1 MANTATIR
9 KARLQIADMDRQ
21 YYQSHALTL
30 AQHPSETDDRLAVR
44 LLAFIFNAEE
54 DLAFNA
60 DLSSD
65 DHEPELA
72 TRTLTGDIIT
82 WIAFG
87 TPDEK
92 WLRKAS
98 NRAERVILYTYGDRA
113 VSVWWP
119 QQQNAL
125 QRYRNLTVCQLSD
138 EDVSALGQLVQRTMD
153 WQCNISE
160 QELMLTAG
168 DTTLTITAQT
178 LKAGEGTT

>member
-1 MANTATIR
+1 MASTATIR
-9 KARLQIADMDRQ
+9 KARIDIADMDRQ

-30 AQHPSETDDRLAVR
+30 AQHPSETNDRLAVR
-44 LLAFIFNAEE
+44 LLAYMLNAS
-54 DLAFNA
+54 DNLTFSA

-72 TRTLTGDIIT
+72 ERTLTGDIIT

-119 QQQNAL
+119 QQENAL
-125 QRYRNLTVCQLSD
+125 QRYRNLSIYQLRDDQIATVAAQIDRS
-138 EDVSALGQLVQRTMD
+138 MD
-153 WQCNISE
+153 WQCNISDG
-160 QELMLTAG
+160 QLMLTDG
-168 DTTLTITAQT
+168 DDTVVLEPAM
-178 LKAGEGTT
+178 LKEGA

>member
-30 AQHPSETDDRLAVR
+30 AQHPSETNDRLAVR
-44 LLAFIFNAEE
+44 LLAYMLNAS
-54 DLAFNA
+54 DSLTFSA

-65 DHEPELA
+65 DHEAELSE
-72 TRTLTGDIIT
+72 RTLTGDIIT

-98 NRAERVILYTYGDRA
+98 NRAERVILYAYGDRA

-119 QQQNAL
+119 QQENAL
-125 QRYRNLTVCQLSD
+125 QRYRNLSVYQLMDDQIATV
-138 EDVSALGQLVQRTMD
+138 AGQIDRSMD
-153 WQCNISE
+153 WQCNISDG
-160 QELMLTAG
+160 QLMLTTG
-168 DTTLTITAQT
+168 TDTLVVEPVS
-178 LKAGEGTT
+178 LKEGT

>member
-44 LLAFIFNAEE
+44 LLAFVLNASE
-54 DLAFNA
+54 DLTFSS

-65 DHEPELA
+65 EFEPEVSE
-72 TRTLTGDIIT
+72 RTLTGDITT

-92 WLRKAS
+92 WLRKAA
-98 NRAERVILYTYGDRA
+98 NRAEKVILYTYGDRS
-113 VSVWWP
+113 VSVWWK
-119 QQQNAL
+119 QQENAL
-125 QRYRNLTVCQLSD
+125 QRYRNLSVHQLMD
-138 EDVSALGQLVQRTMD
+138 EQIAAVAAQVERTMD
-153 WQCNISE
+153 WQCNISDG
-160 QELMLTAG
+160 ELMLTGGEA
-168 DTTLTITAQT
+168 TVTVTPVT
-178 LKAGEGTT
+178 LKT